1 MRQVGDINTT
11 AKLAMNWPCAIRS
24 HMAFITE
31 KQMDTRLEPVSR
43 AVPMP
48 DSSTHTFTMIQVYW
62 DSADY
67 VPNWRPH

>member
-1 MRQVGDINTT
+1 
-11 AKLAMNWPCAIRS
+11 
-24 HMAFITE
+24 MAFITE